1 MTLSRRAA
9 LAATPMV
16 LLGLATPAWTQ
27 VTVYDPAAV
36 TQMLKQVSQGLQQIQ
51 TLQAQLAN
59 SERMLQ
65 SLGVDVTG
73 PLRDIASQATGLM
86 RQSQGL
92 GYNAADLSRD
102 FAALYPAD
110 LAGLSPAA
118 LADKLAA
125 WNQASRQTLQEAM
138 QVQSQIVQ
146 AQGQTAGAVSGAVSA
161 SQAAQGQTA
170 AVQAT
175 NQLLAA
181 LSVQLTQLQT
191 LLISQARQVQ
201 TFEAEKRALAVKA
214 EADRQRMSVVT
225 RTSRPMPRDGFQ

>member
-1 MTLSRRAA
+1 MTPSRRVL
-9 LAATPMV
+9 LAAAPLA
-16 LLGLATPAWTQ
+16 LLGLAAPARAQ

-36 TQMLKQVSQGLQQIQ
+36 TQMLRQVSQGLQQIQ
-51 TLQAQLAN
+51 ALQAQLAN

-65 SLGVDVTG
+65 GLGVDVTG
-73 PLRDIASQATGLM
+73 PLRDIAAQATGLM

-92 GYNAADLSRD
+92 GYNAADLSRE
-102 FAALYPAD
+102 FAALYPSD

-146 AQGQTAGAVSGAVSA
+146 AQGQTAGAVTGAVAA
-161 SQAAQGQTA
+161 SQAAAGQTA

-201 TFEAEKRALAVKA
+201 TFEAERRALAAKA

-225 RTSRPMPRDGFQ
+225 RTPRATPRDGFQ